1 MRYATK
7 PIRTYNLL
15 NQMKIIIMS
24 DSYDAIRA
32 FLLNGVNKHEEN
44 QNQTNLRNVVQDS
57 NEWVAVL
64 EARCHAVF
72 QSPGKATHT
81 RDIWDS
87 RHLHLAVPSPVGI
100 IGKRF
105 SRSPKASVKSQEDT
119 FRSET
124 PDEYALGLRWVG
136 L

>member
-72 QSPGKATHT
+72 QSPEKATHT

-105 SRSPKASVKSQEDT
+105 SRSPKASVESQEDT
-119 FRSET
+119 FRTET